1 MGPLSFP
8 LASRPHT
15 PTDFPMLWSQ
25 TFIPTL
31 KETPAD
37 AEIVSHQL
45 LLRAGL
51 VRKLTGGLYTFLPLG
66 LKVLRKIEQIIRE
79 EMNRAG
85 GIEVLMPAL
94 QPIDIWQ
101 QSGRYETASGVL
113 FKVRDSA
120 RKEWVLGPTH
130 EEVITSLAA
139 NELNSYRQLPKNFY
153 QIQTKFRDEIR
164 PRFGLMRA
172 KEFLMK
178 DAYSFDATDAGAM
191 VSYHKMYD
199 AYTRIFARC
208 GLQAFPVEADTG
220 VIGGNYSHEFMVPA
234 ETGENDVVYCE
245 SGKYAANIEKAVS
258 RGPAEATP
266 SESTGTA
273 PEKFATPGV
282 VTIDALSA
290 SPYGVSA
297 RHQVKTLVFVADS
310 KPILV
315 LIRGDDSLNE
325 AKLMAKTGAVQV
337 RQATADEIVELLGA
351 RPGSLGAVSATLK
364 TPAVP
369 VYADEALRGARGM
382 TTGANEDGFHLRHV
396 EVDRD
401 LKVTAWYDLRT
412 VKVGELCVETAQP
425 LKIRRAIEVGHVFK
439 LGTKYSE
446 KLNATFLAED
456 GSRHP
461 AVMGC
466 YGIGVTRT
474 LQAVI
479 EQCNDKDGIRWPV
492 SVAPFSVCI
501 TPLTVAPESQ
511 PMTLAREL
519 AATLEA
525 AGIEAILDDRDERPG
540 VKFKD
545 SELVGFPLRVNLGEK
560 SLAKGEIELK
570 PRGGTMRMVP
580 IADAAAEVIAWV
592 RAESARLQG

>member
-1 MGPLSFP
+1 
-8 LASRPHT
+8 
-15 PTDFPMLWSQ
+15 MLWSQ

-191 VSYHKMYD
+191 TSYHKMYD

-479 EQCNDKDGIRWPV
+479 EQSNDKDGILWPV
-492 SVAPFSVCI
+492 SVAPFTVCI